1 MAAPIISWDPCARKG
16 LFGECIGGMKSTPQP
31 VVAQTVER
39 QSIRAPVPIATAVL
53 PVPVDIVPTVSDY
66 SMRKTNLNT
75 LLSTIEA
82 MALKYQMLSS
92 KSGAAAS
99 DKTDLNAQIQALRN
113 QSNDLDHATE
123 TYEKEFIERKETLN
137 IKNTGFQTL
146 QDIVLA
152 MFFIGFT
159 AFSILLILSAGG
171 FVKSFITAI
180 VLFVLAVLIMQIIR
194 FYG

>member
-16 LFGECIGGMKSTPQP
+16 IFGECIGGMKSTPQP
-31 VVAQTVER
+31 VAQTVQR
-39 QSIRAPVPIATAVL
+39 SQVQAQQAAPSAPV
-53 PVPVDIVPTVSDY
+53 VSDF
-66 SMRKTNLNT
+66 STRKTNLNT
-75 LLSTIEA
+75 LLSTIES

-92 KSGAAAS
+92 KSGDAAS
-99 DKTDLNAQIQALRN
+99 DKTDLNEQIQALRN
-113 QSNDLDHATE
+113 QSNDLDRGTE

-152 MFFIGFT
+152 MFFIGLI

-171 FVKSFITAI
+171 FVKSFLTAI